1 MMPSP
6 YSRSLCTDPRFFRK
20 YLKLFFVFT
29 TGLSRNYARFQA
41 LKRVACL
48 TIEPASH
55 LLARST
61 QLFFTLLLTAGS
73 LYSSKLPA
81 QEDISPPEPVQ
92 FEEITT
98 PYGVIL
104 THQNMTTTMRDDT
117 LIAMDIYRPNDENPH
132 PTLYAAG
139 PYPHSAEML
148 YDLGTEAGNIAWF
161 VSQGY
166 SVVVANVR
174 GTGSSGGD
182 FSFFSRA
189 EQQDHY
195 EIVEWI
201 AEQAWS
207 DGQVAGTGAGYY
219 ATSQWQMAIQNP
231 PHLECIAPINGSLDP
246 FRDWIYPGGLSN
258 NTFINSWYD
267 KNVRLANAYSPEAPR
282 LVNYDLRFEQLNH
295 QQDDDYWRI
304 RSSLE
309 NAAQINVPVFAINNW
324 SMDDAVADLKGT
336 FKALDKLNVVNKI
349 LISKADDTL
358 LQHQD
363 TTFLA
368 RELLPYYEWCFS
380 ERSSSL
386 AFVELPRIR
395 YFVNGQNSVKPESS
409 WPPGNV
415 AHEAW
420 YLNNASSDSRSGATS
435 PSNSLDSQQRT
446 GGVPVSAFVRD
457 ENSENNDTIIR
468 FVSSP
473 LTENLEIAGSVM
485 LELYASSTTNDMAF
499 EVTLREEISAEIPAE
514 ISPEPVFSLPSF
526 LAPAPVE
533 DLQEEIPEPGPQ
545 VNITRGILKASARA
559 RDDLLGS
566 GYAPVYSLT
575 EKQLLQPGQIYRLD
589 IALRESAYRF
599 SAGNRIVIEIKP
611 VNDGSL
617 NTTQETELLYHN
629 QQYSSRLWL
638 PVARNRPL
646 SQEPGIPT
654 TEPVIN
660 ALNVNVAAEDDEEE
674 EDSTADTLQF
684 FVPR

>member
-1 MMPSP
+1 MVPNP
-6 YSRSLCTDPRFFRK
+6 YSRLFCTDLRFFRK
-20 YLKLFFVFT
+20 YLKLFLVFA
-29 TGLSRNYARFQA
+29 TGLSRNYVRFQA
-41 LKRVACL
+41 MKSAACL
-48 TIEPASH
+48 IIEPAGH
-55 LLARST
+55 LLARSA
-61 QLFFTLLLTAGS
+61 QLFFTLLLTAGL

-81 QEDISPPEPVQ
+81 QEDIPATEPTQ
-92 FEEITT
+92 FEEIAT

-104 THQNMTTTMRDDT
+104 TRQNITTTMRDDT

-166 SVVVANVR
+166 NVVVANVR

-258 NTFINSWYD
+258 NSFINSWYD
-267 KNVRLANAYSPEAPR
+267 KNVRLANAYSSEAPR
-282 LVNYDLRFEQLNH
+282 LVNYDLRLEQLNH

-309 NAAQINVPVFAINNW
+309 NVAQINVPVFALNNW
-324 SMDDAVADLKGT
+324 STDDAVPDLKGT

-349 LISKADDTL
+349 LISKANDKL

-395 YFVNGQNSVKPESS
+395 YFVNGQNSVKPESN

-420 YLNNASSDSRSGATS
+420 FLNNASDDSNSDATS
-435 PSNSLDSQQRT
+435 LATSLDSQQRT
-446 GGVPVSAFVRD
+446 DGVPVSSFVRD

-468 FVSSP
+468 FVSP
-473 LTENLEIAGSVM
+473 LLAENLEIAGSVM
-485 LELYASSTTNDMAF
+485 VELYASSTTNDMAF
-499 EVTLREEISAEIPAE
+499 EVTLREEISPE
-514 ISPEPVFSLPSF
+514 ISTEISAEPLLSLPSF
-526 LAPAPVE
+526 LAPAPLE
-533 DLQEEIPEPGPQ
+533 EMPEEIIEPGAQ
-545 VNITRGILKASARA
+545 VNITRGMLKASARA

-566 GYAPVYSLT
+566 EYAPVYSLT

-599 SAGNRIVIEIKP
+599 SAGNRIVMEIKP

-617 NTTQETELLYHN
+617 NTTEETELLYHN
-629 QQYSSRLWL
+629 QQYPSRLWL

-646 SQEPGIPT
+646 SQEPSVPA

-660 ALNVNVAAEDDEEE
+660 VQNVNVTAEEDEE